1 MKFRSPRLIVLLNF
15 SLKID
20 ENDSKSLTLDI
31 NEIGDRLGVRPI
43 NASRAHQAIKQIIRA
58 MDC

>member
-1 MKFRSPRLIVLLNF
+1 MKFRAPRLIVLLNF

-31 NEIGDRLGVRPI
+31 NEIGDRLGVWPI
-43 NASRAHQAIKQIIRA
+43 NASRALQAIKQIIRA